1 MSSRAE
7 EKRRK
12 AADRDFIEHPR
23 LAMI

>member
-12 AADRDFIEHPR
+12 AADRDFMEHPR